1 MIYGSNNKLR
11 IMIVSPFFLILIL
24 NLTLILTLATNNVT
38 IDCLRMFYSDEWNK
52 GYVEDLAKFCHD
64 HA

>member
-1 MIYGSNNKLR
+1 MKEIFL
-11 IMIVSPFFLILIL
+11 VLVLILP
-24 NLTLILTLATNNVT
+24 LILTLSGNNNVT